1 MTTTDGCH
9 DASPYAG
16 ATVAVGTRHG
26 KESAF
31 APALGRW
38 VGVTVRAT
46 SALDTDALGTFTG
59 DVPRAVSPMDA
70 AAAKAAGAADELGT
84 PFGIATE
91 ASYATSLGG
100 FGPVVHE
107 ELAVFLD
114 LERGIRVPH
123 GLRAY
128 ARVAVPRDV
137 QDECAARAYLE
148 GIGFP
153 DQAVVVRFA
162 DQLVKGVQD
171 EDLVLGFLRQG
182 AVRLEPDL
190 RAHMNPQRRRILRR
204 LAWGLAARLRTPCP
218 ECAAPGFGPVD
229 VIRGVPCGVCGT
241 PTSRVRAD
249 VDGCATCPARR
260 ERPRPVAV
268 ADPATCDVCNP

>member
-1 MTTTDGCH
+1 MTTTAGCP
-9 DASPYAG
+9 APYAG

-31 APALGRW
+31 APAFRRW
-38 VGVTVRAT
+38 VGAAVRAT
-46 SALDTDALGTFTG
+46 IDLDTDALGTFTG
-59 DVPRAVSPMDA
+59 DVPRALSPMDA
-70 AAAKAAGAADELGT
+70 AAAKAAGAAAELGT
-84 PFGIATE
+84 PFGVATE
-91 ASYATSLGG
+91 ASYASALGG

-107 ELAVFLD
+107 ELAVFVD

-128 ARVAVPRDV
+128 ARVAAPRDV
-137 QDECAARAYLE
+137 EDEAAARAYLDRV
-148 GIGFP
+148 GFP
-153 DQAVVVRFA
+153 GQAVVARLG
-162 DQLVKGVQD
+162 DQLRKGLQD
-171 EDLVLGFLRQG
+171 EELVLGLVRRRP
-182 AVRLEPDL
+182 VRLEPDL

-204 LAWGLAARLRTPCP
+204 VAWGMALRLRTTCP
-218 ECAAPGFGPVD
+218 ACACPGFGPVD
-229 VIRGVPCGVCGT
+229 VVRGVPCGACGT

-249 VDGCATCPARR
+249 VDGCAACPARR